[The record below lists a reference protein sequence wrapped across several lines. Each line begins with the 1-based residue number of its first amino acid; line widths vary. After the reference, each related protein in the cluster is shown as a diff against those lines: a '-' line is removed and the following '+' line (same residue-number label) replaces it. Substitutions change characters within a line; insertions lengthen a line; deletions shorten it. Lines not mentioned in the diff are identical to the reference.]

1 MDSPP
6 EITQLL
12 LALEQGDPSAAE
24 RLLPLVEKE
33 LRRLARSYMRKVENV
48 PLLQT
53 TMLIDDAYLKLV
65 NQNRVH
71 WKNRNHF
78 FAIAA
83 TCMRR
88 ILLDYVRT
96 EHRKKRG
103 GGVEHIALSDATLIS
118 NEKSVELL
126 ALDEALSKLEM
137 QDVRQSQIV
146 EMRFFGG
153 YSMKEVAEILEIS
166 ESTANKEW
174 DMAQAWLHLEL
185 NAARQS
191 STQTPPINSPVYHK
205 HGNT

>member
-1 MDSPP
+1 MDSSQ
-6 EITQLL
+6 EITQML

-33 LRRLARSYMRKVENV
+33 LRRLARSYRRKVKRV

-65 NQNRVH
+65 DQNRVH

-88 ILLDYVRT
+88 ILLDYVKA

-103 GGVEHIALSDATLIS
+103 GGVEHIALSEATLIS
-118 NEKSVELL
+118 SEKSVELL
-126 ALDEALSKLEM
+126 ALDEALNKLER
-137 QDVRQSQIV
+137 QDGRQSQIV

-153 YSMKEVAEILEIS
+153 YSMKEVAKILEIS
-166 ESTANKEW
+166 ESTANEEW
-174 DMAQAWLHLEL
+174 VMAQAWLHLEL
-185 NAARQS
+185 NATRGS
-191 STQTPPINSPVYHK
+191 STHTSSI
-205 HGNT
+205 

>member
-1 MDSPP
+1 MDSPQ

-12 LALEQGDPSAAE
+12 LALEQGDRAAAE

-33 LRRLARSYMRKVENV
+33 LRRLAKGYLRKVKKI

-65 NQNRVH
+65 DQNRVH

-88 ILLDYVRT
+88 ILLDYVKA
-96 EHRKKRG
+96 EHRQKRG
-103 GGVEHIALSDATLIS
+103 GGVEHIALSDAALIS

-126 ALDEALSKLEM
+126 ALDETLYKLER
-137 QDVRQSQIV
+137 QDARQSQIV

-153 YSMKEVAEILEIS
+153 YSLKEVAEFLEVP
-166 ESTANKEW
+166 ESTAHQEW
-174 DMAQAWLHLEL
+174 DMAQAWLHREL
-185 NAARQS
+185 NP
-191 STQTPPINSPVYHK
+191 TPESDAHTPSI
-205 HGNT
+205 

>member
-1 MDSPP
+1 MDSPQ

-12 LALEQGDPSAAE
+12 LALEQGDQSATE

-33 LRRLARSYMRKVENV
+33 LRRLARSYLRKVKKI

-53 TMLIDDAYLKLV
+53 TMLIDDAYLKV
-65 NQNRVH
+65 VDQNRVH

-88 ILLDYVRT
+88 ILLDYVKA

-103 GGVEHIALSDATLIS
+103 AGVEHIALSDATLIS
-118 NEKSVELL
+118 IEKSAELL
-126 ALDEALSKLEM
+126 ALDEALYKLER
-137 QDVRQSQIV
+137 QDVRQCQIV

-153 YSMKEVAEILEIS
+153 YSMKEVAEFLEIA
-166 ESTANKEW
+166 ESTANREW
-174 DMAQAWLHLEL
+174 DMAQAWLHREL
-185 NAARQS
+185 NA
-191 STQTPPINSPVYHK
+191 TPGSR
-205 HGNT
+205 T

>member
-1 MDSPP
+1 MDSSQ

-12 LALEQGDPSAAE
+12 LALEQGDRSAAE

-33 LRRLARSYMRKVENV
+33 LRRLARSYLRKVKKI

-65 NQNRVH
+65 DQNRVH

-88 ILLDYVRT
+88 ILLDYVKA

-103 GGVEHIALSDATLIS
+103 GGVAHIALSDAALIS
-118 NEKSVELL
+118 VEKSAELL
-126 ALDEALSKLEM
+126 ALDEALYKLER
-137 QDVRQSQIV
+137 QDARQCQIV

-153 YSMKEVAEILEIS
+153 YSMKEVAEILEVS
-166 ESTANKEW
+166 ESTANQEW
-174 DMAQAWLHLEL
+174 DMAQAWLHREL
-185 NAARQS
+185 NAA
-191 STQTPPINSPVYHK
+191 
-205 HGNT
+205 HGSRT

>member
-1 MDSPP
+1 MDSPQ

-12 LALEQGDPSAAE
+12 LALEQGDQSATE
-24 RLLPLVEKE
+24 RLMPLVEKE
-33 LRRLARSYMRKVENV
+33 LRRRAKSYLRKVEKI

-53 TMLIDDAYLKLV
+53 TMLVDDVYLKLV
-65 NQNRVH
+65 DQHRVH

-88 ILLDYVRT
+88 ILLDYIKA

-103 GGVEHIALSDATLIS
+103 GGMEHIALSDAELIS
-118 NEKSVELL
+118 IEKSAELL
-126 ALDEALSKLEM
+126 ALDEALYKLEK
-137 QDVRQSQIV
+137 QDVQQSQIV

-166 ESTANKEW
+166 ESTASQEW
-174 DMAQAWLHLEL
+174 DMAQAWLHREL
-185 NAARQS
+185 NATPES
-191 STQTPPINSPVYHK
+191 STYTPSL
-205 HGNT
+205 

>member
-1 MDSPP
+1 MDSPQ

-12 LALEQGDPSAAE
+12 LALEQGDQSATE
-24 RLLPLVEKE
+24 RLLSLVEKE
-33 LRRLARSYMRKVENV
+33 LRRRAKSYLRKVEKM

-53 TMLIDDAYLKLV
+53 TMLVDDAYLKLV
-65 NQNRVH
+65 DQHRVH

-88 ILLDYVRT
+88 ILLDYIKA

-103 GGVEHIALSDATLIS
+103 GGVEHIALSDAALIS
-118 NEKSVELL
+118 IEKSAELL
-126 ALDEALSKLEM
+126 ALDEALHKLNK
-137 QDVRQSQIV
+137 QDVRQSQII

-166 ESTANKEW
+166 ESTASQEW
-174 DMAQAWLHLEL
+174 DMAQAWLHREL
-185 NAARQS
+185 NGTPES
-191 STQTPPINSPVYHK
+191 SADIPSL
-205 HGNT
+205 